1 MLGAKD
7 EGAGISPVLSAVR
20 IFVLTRSPTGTQA
33 HTLGC
38 GDTLKPNLANS
49 GWIRF

>member
-20 IFVLTRSPTGTQA
+20 IFRPYEVPDRHASAYTWL
-33 HTLGC
+33 
-38 GDTLKPNLANS
+38 
-49 GWIRF
+49 RFLPIP